1 MSRQIWSIKTLFGN
15 SLSFCLYLLLGTVS
29 VPGIKGLCLWQ
40 GLSGLSDCAAPSG
53 DYYLVTLKFHTPT
66 SQMLTQNYYLVMHKF
81 LIGASDPFWLPWVLE
96 AVLGYPTGDTKFL
109 MDSLSITYCWTTVS
123 FRASLEASRKY
134 YLVVWTSCEV
144 LNSLPQ
150 FVGGQTWRAQWFNQ
164 ICWVKN
170 QLN

>member
-1 MSRQIWSIKTLFGN
+1 MSRQIWSIRALFGN

-40 GLSGLSDCAAPSG
+40 GLRGLSDCAAPSG

-81 LIGASDPFWLPWVLE
+81 FIGASDPFWLPWVLE

-150 FVGGQTWRAQWFNQ
+150 FVGGQTWQAQWFNQ
-164 ICWVKN
+164 ICWLKN
-170 QLN
+170 QLD